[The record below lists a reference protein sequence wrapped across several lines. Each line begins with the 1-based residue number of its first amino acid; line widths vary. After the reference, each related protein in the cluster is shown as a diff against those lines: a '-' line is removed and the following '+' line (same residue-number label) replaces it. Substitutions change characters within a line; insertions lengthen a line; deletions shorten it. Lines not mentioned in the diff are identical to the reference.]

1 MPLNIILPTKAT
13 YQLGQDFPFMS
24 IPLDIDEYDPQS
36 VTFDDFQWWC
46 YTSAFKKWLKAN
58 PRSWV
63 ADSEDLESKY
73 TGDFINEKISE
84 YYSDKYR
91 EILEESFESDVLSV
105 DEYLALNEEKGE
117 NDDSNVEKSLIKL
130 HFAYNTLKQ
139 NGKILPLS
147 VESDMPTGEEV
158 AVFLSLKGEGDPEQS
173 LVAYKMKAVAGNN
186 KIKCVSVIE
195 SVPGGP
201 VNEKSAS
208 ALFEKILKYAVI
220 AGAAGVG
227 GFLAFGAIKIGAGAI
242 GGSYILKSIRGLK
255 QTDVVKSLKEVA
267 EKATAK
273 VSVTQEALDAAKAAK
288 AANRT
293 AKTAADLKEA
303 QKAFNLAVRE
313 AKAAEQALEV
323 QKRTGTF
330 AKVKNVAGKGIKG
343 IRGVGKAILDM
354 ATFATTRGAIK
365 YGIEGAKTSLKM
377 TKNVGNAASRGLSA
391 TKYFGRNFGRA
402 VVGTGS
408 KASGKT
414 ASRLI
419 PFVGEV
425 LLAIDMVGS
434 AINWYSDKQA
444 PTWGDIEKT
453 VGDQGGYVFNPK
465 GFGVGSQISICWKQP
480 AGGALGTIGSFFYS
494 NDTRT
499 TADLIKIGETPDGT
513 KSVFIIL
520 SVNSKEYQKQLAT
533 YAAVLLVIPND
544 DVNSGSLYR
553 QLVDAEDMDA
563 QLVMLKNPEDMAVPF
578 TFMGFCKWNTFID
591 EYNNSED
598 QLIIS
603 DGRAPGDYNFYY
615 KRPQGEY
622 INVSGKILSSED
634 LGEKSSQEIIDAFA
648 LDGENKNEKPEKTNE
663 SIIPEVNK
671 QSLNENE
678 IIAHIVSNKGGNI
691 LQKFSDF
698 ESLYESVSSGRIF
711 EEDADEDNTEEDKG
725 QTYKLTTEQSMG
737 PAQVAIYKIISCQYA
752 NPEDQQ
758 YQASPATHFVI
769 DEAYYDTP
777 DNDPIEVS
785 MNSTDVVVDPRKGIY
800 IFKEE
805 KKEDETPEEDKE
817 EEEKTNNTSPIVSD
831 DEEEGKKDDYFITV
845 DPDDVSI
852 KNRKSSTVIR
862 DKNFKGGLNIIDE
875 FLTDRQKEILGIED
889 WNAITFAKAKMDRRG
904 DVIEIKIRNKYAPFG
919 RRTMKYVVSDGEQF
933 EIAKKFASDIEDR
946 IKYQ

>member
-1 MPLNIILPTKAT
+1 MALNIILPTKAT

-36 VTFDDFQWWC
+36 VTFDDLQWWC

-63 ADSEDLESKY
+63 ADSEDFETKY
-73 TGDFINEKISE
+73 TGDFINEKIKE
-84 YYSDKYR
+84 YYSDKYK
-91 EILEESFESDVLSV
+91 EILQGLSEGDVLSV
-105 DEYLALNEEKGE
+105 DEYLAINENKGGDNE
-117 NDDSNVEKSLIKL
+117 DKIEKSLIKL
-130 HFAYNTLKQ
+130 HFAYNTLKKD
-139 NGKILPLS
+139 GKILPLS

-158 AVFLSLKGEGDPEQS
+158 AVFLSLKGEGDSEQS
-173 LVAYKMKAVAGNN
+173 LIAYKMKAVAGND

-195 SVPGGP
+195 SVPGGA
-201 VNEKSAS
+201 VNEKTAS

-227 GFLAFGAIKIGAGAI
+227 GFLAFGAIKIGAGAV
-242 GGSYILKSIRGLK
+242 GGSYILKSIRGLRPI
-255 QTDVVKSLKEVA
+255 QQGA
-267 EKATAK
+267 
-273 VSVTQEALDAAKAAK
+273 
-288 AANRT
+288 
-293 AKTAADLKEA
+293 
-303 QKAFNLAVRE
+303 
-313 AKAAEQALEV
+313 
-323 QKRTGTF
+323 GTLS
-330 AKVKNVAGKGIKG
+330 KVKNVAGKGIRG
-343 IRGVGKAILDM
+343 IVGVGKAILDM

-365 YGIEGAKTSLKM
+365 YGIQGARHSLSA
-377 TKNVGNAASRGLSA
+377 TKNIGNAASRALSA

-402 VVGTGS
+402 VLGTGS

-414 ASRLI
+414 ASRLV

-444 PTWGDIEKT
+444 PTWSDIEET
-453 VGDQGGYVFNPK
+453 IGDQGGYKFNPK
-465 GFGVGSQISICWKQP
+465 WFKTGTQITICWKQP

-499 TADLIKIGETPDGT
+499 TADLIKIGETPDGS
-513 KSVFIIL
+513 KSVFIVL

-533 YAAVLLVIPND
+533 FAAVLLVIPNED
-544 DVNSGSLYR
+544 FNKTDSFLQKVR
-553 QLVDAEDMDA
+553 RAADAEDMDA
-563 QLVMLKNPEDMAVPF
+563 EFVMLKNPEDMAVPF
-578 TFMGFCKWNTFID
+578 TFKGFCKWGTFID

-634 LGEKSSQEIIDAFA
+634 LGEKSSQEIIDVFA
-648 LDGENKNEKPEKTNE
+648 LDGELKNEKPQKTNE
-663 SIIPEVNK
+663 SVIDEVNK
-671 QSLNENE
+671 KSLNESE
-678 IIAHIVSNKGGNI
+678 IIAHIVSREGGNI

-711 EEDADEDNTEEDKG
+711 ENEPEGDDPESDNKEETKG

-769 DEAYYDTP
+769 DDAYYDTP

-785 MNSTDVVVDPRKGIY
+785 MNSTDDIVDPRKGIY

-805 KKEDETPEEDKE
+805 KKEDKTPEKDKE
-817 EEEKTNNTSPIVSD
+817 EEEEKTDDTSPIIS
-831 DEEEGKKDDYFITV
+831 DEEEEAKKDDYFITV

-862 DKNFKGGLNIIDE
+862 DKNFKGGLNILDE

-904 DVIEIKIRNKYAPFG
+904 DVIEVKIRNKYAPFG
-919 RRTMKYVVSDGEQF
+919 RRTMKYVV
-933 EIAKKFASDIEDR
+933 
-946 IKYQ
+946 